1 MNRLGRLSL
10 DERRNSDIGRGEG
23 GYRQATTGTVVS
35 EGVIMTYH
43 NGMAVRV
50 RRRAARHRRVA

>member
-1 MNRLGRLSL
+1 MN
-10 DERRNSDIGRGEG
+10 
-23 GYRQATTGTVVS
+23 ATTAISAGATAAIVKAMTETVVS

-50 RRRAARHRRVA
+50 RKRAARHRRVA